1 MITRARFLL
10 LASVLAAMVT
20 LRVDAQQQ
28 AQQPAPPVFR
38 SSVELTSID
47 VSVVDD
53 RGRAVGDL
61 KPEDFTVR
69 VDGSPRRVV
78 NADWVGLETKE
89 QPPAPP
95 APEGYT
101 GNENATG
108 GRLILVV
115 VDEPNIRYGGTLG
128 IRSAVNAF
136 IDHLRP
142 SDRAAV
148 IGIGRGAPSTP
159 FTSDRTRLKRAIE
172 RLVGQHQGSMLSQFT
187 ITTFEAMQIERHY
200 PGALE
205 EVAVRECAGMAGPAF
220 ELCMQEVQSEAID
233 KATTGSVDGR
243 YTMDVL
249 RALLNALK
257 TIDAPKTMV
266 FVSEGFVI
274 DVQGLLW
281 HLEYIGIGAGYF
293 WADKFSGWT
302 LGAEISFSF

>member
-47 VSVVDD
+47 VSVLDD

-108 GRLILVV
+108 DHALCH
-115 VDEPNIRYGGTLG
+115 
-128 IRSAVNAF
+128 AVSSRTT
-136 IDHLRP
+136 RP
-142 SDRAAV
+142 STAE
-148 IGIGRGAPSTP
+148 
-159 FTSDRTRLKRAIE
+159 RTQSARLPNVTR
-172 RLVGQHQGSMLSQFT
+172 
-187 ITTFEAMQIERHY
+187 
-200 PGALE
+200 
-205 EVAVRECAGMAGPAF
+205 
-220 ELCMQEVQSEAID
+220 
-233 KATTGSVDGR
+233 
-243 YTMDVL
+243 VL
-249 RALLNALK
+249 RR
-257 TIDAPKTMV
+257 
-266 FVSEGFVI
+266 
-274 DVQGLLW
+274 
-281 HLEYIGIGAGYF
+281 
-293 WADKFSGWT
+293 
-302 LGAEISFSF
+302 LGA